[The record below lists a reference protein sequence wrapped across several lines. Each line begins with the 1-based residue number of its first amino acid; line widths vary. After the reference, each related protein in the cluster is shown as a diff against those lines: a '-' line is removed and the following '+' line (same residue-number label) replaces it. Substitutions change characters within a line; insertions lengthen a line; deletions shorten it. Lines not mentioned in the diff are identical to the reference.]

1 MLRRYTSHFNG
12 AMYSEVATDLVHF
25 LNSSC
30 SHFSASGNTYVTAH
44 GKTYVNDLRKHSLKS
59 FVDRS
64 LVVRNFYPFVKS
76 F

>member
-1 MLRRYTSHFNG
+1 MSLDSINNLPSIYLCYAIEG
-12 AMYSEVATDLVHF
+12 II
-25 LNSSC
+25 
-30 SHFSASGNTYVTAH
+30 VTAH